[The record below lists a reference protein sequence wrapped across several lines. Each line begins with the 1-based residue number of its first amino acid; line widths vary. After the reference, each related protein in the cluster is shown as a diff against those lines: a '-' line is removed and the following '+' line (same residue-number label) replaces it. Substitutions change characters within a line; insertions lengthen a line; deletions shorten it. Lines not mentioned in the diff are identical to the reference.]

1 MNVNHFNPKKTGM
14 LFFDI
19 LNGYVAAP
27 EPGKPRV
34 LKPWIQNAVRLS
46 KAGRAAGLPVFFAK
60 GNHRPDNATT
70 ALLLT
75 DTNNSLTPWP
85 NGEVTKTKMHVIA
98 GDKSSDV
105 LADLEPQADDYYI
118 VKYRWSAFHQTYL
131 DLALRTRGIDTIIVS
146 GGSTDVGVTSTLYS
160 ARDLDYNMIVVSDAC
175 GTSHDQ
181 RAHDT
186 LMELVFP
193 RMARVRTTEQVIEM
207 LRKAK
212 VVRLRRVQPRV
223 IRAQAKNPWTTLRT
237 RVDSA
242 ASR

>member
-1 MNVNHFNPKKTGM
+1 MNVNHFDSKKTAL

-19 LNGYVAAP
+19 LNGYVAQP

-34 LKPWIQNAVRLS
+34 LKPWLQNAVKLG
-46 KAGRAAGLPVFFAK
+46 KAGRAAGLPIFFAK

-75 DTNNSLTPWP
+75 DTNNSLRPWP
-85 NGEVTKTKMHVIA
+85 NGEVTKPKMHVIA

-105 LADLEPQADDYYI
+105 LADLEPSADDYYV
-118 VKYRWSAFHQTYL
+118 VKYRWSAFFQTYL
-131 DLALRTRGIDTIIVS
+131 DLALRTRGVDTIIVS

-160 ARDLDYNMIVVSDAC
+160 ARDLDYHAIVVSDAC

-181 RAHDT
+181 RAHDM

-193 RMARVRTTEQVIEM
+193 RMSRVRTTEQVLDM
-207 LRKAK
+207 LR
-212 VVRLRRVQPRV
+212 
-223 IRAQAKNPWTTLRT
+223 
-237 RVDSA
+237 SA
-242 ASR
+242 RG

>member
-1 MNVNHFNPKKTGM
+1 MNVSDCNLKKTAL

-19 LNGYVAAP
+19 LNGYVAEP

-46 KAGRAAGLPVFFAK
+46 KAGRAAGLPLFFAK

-85 NGEVTKTKMHVIA
+85 NGEVSKTKMHVIA

-118 VKYRWSAFHQTYL
+118 PKYRWSAFHQTYL
-131 DLALRTRGIDTIIVS
+131 DLALRARGIDTIIIS
-146 GGSTDVGVTSTLYS
+146 GGSTDVGVTATVYS
-160 ARDLDYNMIVVSDAC
+160 GRDLDYNLIVVRDAC

-181 RAHDT
+181 RAHEV
-186 LMELVFP
+186 LMDLIFP
-193 RMARVRTTEQVIEM
+193 RVSRVRTTEEVLGMIQ
-207 LRKAK
+207 KAK
-212 VVRLRRVQPRV
+212 P
-223 IRAQAKNPWTTLRT
+223 
-237 RVDSA
+237 
-242 ASR
+242 

>member
-1 MNVNHFNPKKTGM
+1 VNVNHFDPKKTAM

-27 EPGKPRV
+27 EPGRPRV
-34 LKPWIQNAVRLS
+34 LKPWLQNAVKLS
-46 KAGRAAGLPVFFAK
+46 KAARAAGLPLFFAK
-60 GNHRPDNATT
+60 GNHRADNATT

-85 NGEVTKTKMHVIA
+85 GGEVIKTKMHVIA

-131 DLALRTRGIDTIIVS
+131 DLALRTRGIDTVIVS

-160 ARDLDYNMIVVSDAC
+160 GRDLDYNMIVASDAC

-181 RAHDT
+181 HAHDT
-186 LMELVFP
+186 LMQLVFP
-193 RMARVRTTEQVIEM
+193 RMSRVRTTDQVIEM
-207 LRKAK
+207 LQKAK
-212 VVRLRRVQPRV
+212 G
-223 IRAQAKNPWTTLRT
+223 
-237 RVDSA
+237 
-242 ASR
+242 

>member
-1 MNVNHFNPKKTGM
+1 MNLNHFELKKTGL

-19 LNGYVAAP
+19 LNGYVPAQ
-27 EPGKPRV
+27 ESGKQQFQ
-34 LKPWIQNAVRLS
+34 KPWIQNAVRLS
-46 KAGRAAGLPVFFAK
+46 RAGRAAQLPIFFAK

-85 NGEVTKTKMHVIA
+85 NGEVTKPKMHVIA

-105 LADLEPQADDYYI
+105 LAELNPSPDDYYI

-131 DLALRTRGIDTIIVS
+131 DLALRSRGIDTVIIS
-146 GGSTDVGVTSTLYS
+146 GGSTDVGVASTLYS
-160 ARDLDYNMIVVSDAC
+160 GRDLDYNMIVVSDAC

-186 LMELVFP
+186 LMQLVFP
-193 RMARVRTTEQVIEM
+193 RMARVRTTDQVIEM
-207 LRKAK
+207 IQKAK
-212 VVRLRRVQPRV
+212 G
-223 IRAQAKNPWTTLRT
+223 
-237 RVDSA
+237 
-242 ASR
+242 

>member
-1 MNVNHFNPKKTGM
+1 MNVNHFELKKTAL

-19 LNGYVAAP
+19 LNGYVAEP

-34 LKPWIQNAVRLS
+34 LKPWIQNAVKLS
-46 KAGRAAGLPVFFAK
+46 NTGRAAGLPIFFAK

-70 ALLLT
+70 ALILT

-105 LADLEPQADDYYI
+105 LGDLGPAPGDYYI

-131 DLALRTRGIDTIIVS
+131 DLALRVRGIDTIIIS

-160 ARDLDYNMIVVSDAC
+160 GRDLDYNMIVVSDAC

-181 RAHDT
+181 RAHDM

-193 RMARVRTTEQVIEM
+193 RMSRVRTTGQVLAM
-207 LRKAK
+207 LKGDK
-212 VVRLRRVQPRV
+212 G
-223 IRAQAKNPWTTLRT
+223 
-237 RVDSA
+237 
-242 ASR
+242 

>member
-1 MNVNHFNPKKTGM
+1 MNVNHFEIKKTAL

-19 LNGYVAAP
+19 LNGYVAEP

-46 KAGRAAGLPVFFAK
+46 KAGRTAGLPIFFAK

-70 ALLLT
+70 ALILT

-85 NGEVTKTKMHVIA
+85 SGEVTKTRMHVIA

-105 LADLEPQADDYYI
+105 LGDLEPAADDYYI
-118 VKYRWSAFHQTYL
+118 VKYRWSAFFQTYL
-131 DLALRTRGIDTIIVS
+131 DLALRTRGIDTVIIS
-146 GGSTDVGVTSTLYS
+146 GGSTDVGVASTLYS
-160 ARDLDYNMIVVSDAC
+160 GRDLDYNMIVVSDAC

-186 LMELVFP
+186 LVELIFA
-193 RMARVRTTEQVIEM
+193 RMARVRTTDQAIAM
-207 LRKAK
+207 M
-212 VVRLRRVQPRV
+212 Q
-223 IRAQAKNPWTTLRT
+223 RA
-237 RVDSA
+237 S
-242 ASR
+242 S

>member
-1 MNVNHFNPKKTGM
+1 MNVNHFEREKTAM

-19 LNGYVAAP
+19 LNGYVA
-27 EPGKPRV
+27 ESESGKPRV
-34 LKPWIQNAVRLS
+34 LKPWIQNAVRLG
-46 KAGRAAGLPVFFAK
+46 KAARAARLPVFFAK

-75 DTNNSLTPWP
+75 DTNNSLKPWP
-85 NGEVTKTKMHVIA
+85 NGEVTKSKMHVIA

-105 LADLEPQADDYYI
+105 LADLEPEADDYYI

-160 ARDLDYNMIVVSDAC
+160 GRDLDYNMIVASDAC

-181 RAHDT
+181 RAHDM

-193 RMARVRTTEQVIEM
+193 RMSRVRTTDQVIEM
-207 LRKAK
+207 IQKAK
-212 VVRLRRVQPRV
+212 
-223 IRAQAKNPWTTLRT
+223 N
-237 RVDSA
+237 
-242 ASR
+242 

>member
-1 MNVNHFNPKKTGM
+1 MNVNHFDPKKTAL

-19 LNGYVAAP
+19 LNGYVAQP

-34 LKPWIQNAVRLS
+34 LKPWIQNAVKLG
-46 KAGRAAGLPVFFAK
+46 KAGRAAGLPIFFAK

-75 DTNNSLTPWP
+75 DTNNSLTAWP
-85 NGEVTKTKMHVIA
+85 NGEVAKPKMHVIA

-105 LADLEPQADDYYI
+105 LADLEPSADDYYV
-118 VKYRWSAFHQTYL
+118 VKYRWSAFFQAY
-131 DLALRTRGIDTIIVS
+131 LALRPRGIDTIIVS

-160 ARDLDYNMIVVSDAC
+160 ARDLDYNAIVVSDAC

-181 RAHDT
+181 RAHDM

-193 RMARVRTTEQVIEM
+193 RMSRVRTTEQVLQM
-207 LRKAK
+207 LK
-212 VVRLRRVQPRV
+212 
-223 IRAQAKNPWTTLRT
+223 RA
-237 RVDSA
+237 
-242 ASR
+242 

>member
-1 MNVNHFNPKKTGM
+1 MNVNHFDPKKTAL

-19 LNGYVAAP
+19 LSGYVLAP
-27 EPGKPRV
+27 EPGNPRV
-34 LKPWIQNAVRLS
+34 LKPWIQNAIRLS

-85 NGEVTKTKMHVIA
+85 NGEVTKTKMHVVA

-105 LADLEPQADDYYI
+105 LAELEPRADDYYI
-118 VKYRWSAFHQTYL
+118 VKYRWSAFFQTYL
-131 DLALRTRGIDTIIVS
+131 DLALRTRGIDTIIIS

-160 ARDLDYNMIVVSDAC
+160 GRDLDYNLIVVSDAC

-181 RAHDT
+181 RAHDM
-186 LMELVFP
+186 LMQLIFP
-193 RMARVRTTEQVIEM
+193 RMSRVRTTDQVIDM
-207 LRKAK
+207 MQKAK
-212 VVRLRRVQPRV
+212 G
-223 IRAQAKNPWTTLRT
+223 
-237 RVDSA
+237 
-242 ASR
+242 

>member
-1 MNVNHFNPKKTGM
+1 MNVHHFDPKKSAM

-19 LNGYVAAP
+19 LNGYVPAP

-34 LKPWIQNAVRLS
+34 LKPWIQNAVRLG
-46 KAGRAAGLPVFFAK
+46 KAARAAGLPVFFAK

-105 LADLEPQADDYYI
+105 LAELEPQADDYYI

-131 DLALRTRGIDTIIVS
+131 DLALRTRGIDTVIIS

-160 ARDLDYNMIVVSDAC
+160 GRDLDYNMIVASDAC

-181 RAHDT
+181 RAHDV

-193 RMARVRTTEQVIEM
+193 RMSRVRTTDQLIEM
-207 LRKAK
+207 LQKA
-212 VVRLRRVQPRV
+212 R
-223 IRAQAKNPWTTLRT
+223 
-237 RVDSA
+237 S
-242 ASR
+242 